1 MGSFWSKIEVF
12 YRPEWTKRRTIW
24 KWILNI
30 FKFRNECY
38 KQLERKKHMKKMGS
52 CLVFMFPF
60 RVMVFKLS
68 KKVHFCNLVLTSVRN
83 RSLLKQLHIYIWK
96 VSLRTFRKRHCL
108 LCYGLLFWRFGDIRV
123 WSRRILLNFRW
134 VSILFNTLIAN
145 ISWRWLRPL

>member
-1 MGSFWSKIEVF
+1 MKMNFEYFQIQ
-12 YRPEWTKRRTIW
+12 
-24 KWILNI
+24 KWMLQTVRAEKVDEKNGV
-30 FKFRNECY
+30 
-38 KQLERKKHMKKMGS
+38 M

-68 KKVHFCNLVLTSVRN
+68 KKVHFCNLELTSVRN

-108 LCYGLLFWRFGDIRV
+108 LCYGLLSSRFGDIRV

-134 VSILFNTLIAN
+134 VSILFNTQIAN